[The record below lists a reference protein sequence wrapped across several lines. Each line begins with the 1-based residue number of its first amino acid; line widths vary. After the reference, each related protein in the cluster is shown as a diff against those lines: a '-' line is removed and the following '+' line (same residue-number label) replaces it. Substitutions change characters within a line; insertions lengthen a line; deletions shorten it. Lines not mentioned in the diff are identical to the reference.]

1 LSIDAANPRHA
12 ERALADLRDGLSQWR
27 LALALARLDLRNRY
41 RGSVLGPLW
50 MSLSTLIMLIGL
62 GLLYGTL
69 FKLELAN
76 YLPHL
81 AVSLIIWQW
90 MSTCITEAC
99 ITLIG
104 AEGVIRQMR
113 LPYTLHALR
122 IAFRNSLVA
131 AHSLPIIL
139 LVFLVFGRVPGPE
152 AFLAVGPV
160 PREGDDQTFP
170 GGFTIRAEKCPNRRG
185 VEEVLAVYGAGG
197 RSWTDLVAHVS
208 AGSADAAWIT
218 AGYPGP
224 WIDTAAADAFAGL
237 GHLVVQD
244 LFDSPLARLATWR
257 LPAAGFAE
265 RAGTWVNVGHRAQCF
280 EQAVRPPAGVW
291 PEGRLS
297 WNMLGRRGLY
307 DPAAVRRQGPASAG
321 DRQSCA

>member
-1 LSIDAANPRHA
+1 MSVLPMPRTEHYLSIDAANPRHA
-12 ERALADLRDGLSQWR
+12 ERALVDLRDGLSQWR

-69 FKLELAN
+69 FKLQLAN

-90 MSTCITEAC
+90 ISTFILEAC
-99 ITLIG
+99 GTLTG

-139 LVFLVFGRVPGPE
+139 LVFLVFGQVPGPE
-152 AFLAVGPV
+152 AFLAI
-160 PREGDDQTFP
+160 F
-170 GGFTIRAEKCPNRRG
+170 GFMLIGINM
-185 VEEVLAVYGAGG
+185 LAGG
-197 RSWTDLVAHVS
+197 LLLGMICARFRDIPPIVANIVQLAFFVSPILWKPELLGDAMVWMALNPFYAMLETVRGPLVE
-208 AGSADAAWIT
+208 GGGPLLAW
-218 AGYPGP
+218 
-224 WIDTAAADAFAGL
+224 
-237 GHLVVQD
+237 V
-244 LFDSPLARLATWR
+244 
-257 LPAAGFAE
+257 
-265 RAGTWVNVGHRAQCF
+265 
-280 EQAVRPPAGVW
+280 
-291 PEGRLS
+291 
-297 WNMLGRRGLY
+297 
-307 DPAAVRRQGPASAG
+307 AAVLYTMANVVLVGALFARFRARIAFWV
-321 DRQSCA
+321 

>member
-1 LSIDAANPRHA
+1 MPRPEHITSVDAAKPRHT

-27 LALALARLDLRNRY
+27 LAFALARLDLRNRY

-62 GLLYGTL
+62 GLLYATL

-90 MSTCITEAC
+90 ISTFISEAC
-99 ITLIG
+99 GTLTS

-113 LPYTLHALR
+113 LPYTLHTLR

-152 AFLAVGPV
+152 AFLAVFGFLLIGINMLAGGLLLGMICARFRDIPPIVANIVQLAFFVSPILWKPELLGDAAVWMAFNPFYAFLETVRGPLL
-160 PREGDDQTFP
+160 EG
-170 GGFTIRAEKCPNRRG
+170 GGPLLAWVAAVLYTVFH
-185 VEEVLAVYGAGG
+185 VVLAGLLFARF
-197 RSWTDLVAHVS
+197 RSR
-208 AGSADAAWIT
+208 I
-218 AGYPGP
+218 
-224 WIDTAAADAFAGL
+224 AF
-237 GHLVVQD
+237 
-244 LFDSPLARLATWR
+244 
-257 LPAAGFAE
+257 
-265 RAGTWVNVGHRAQCF
+265 WV
-280 EQAVRPPAGVW
+280 
-291 PEGRLS
+291 
-297 WNMLGRRGLY
+297 
-307 DPAAVRRQGPASAG
+307 
-321 DRQSCA
+321 

>member
-1 LSIDAANPRHA
+1 MSVSASPRPEHYLTIDAANPRHA
-12 ERALADLRDGLSQWR
+12 ERAMADLRDGLSQWR
-27 LALALARLDLRNRY
+27 LAFALARLDLRNRY

-81 AVSLIIWQW
+81 AVSLITWQW
-90 MSTCITEAC
+90 ISTFILEAC
-99 ITLIG
+99 GTLTG

-152 AFLAVGPV
+152 AFLAIFGFLLIGVNMLAGGLLLGMICARFRDVPSLVGNIVQLAFFASPILWKPELLGDAIVWMALNPFYALLETVRGPLVEGGGPPV
-160 PREGDDQTFP
+160 AWVAAIFYT
-170 GGFTIRAEKCPNRRG
+170 ALH
-185 VEEVLAVYGAGG
+185 VVLAGLLFARF
-197 RSWTDLVAHVS
+197 RSR
-208 AGSADAAWIT
+208 I
-218 AGYPGP
+218 
-224 WIDTAAADAFAGL
+224 AF
-237 GHLVVQD
+237 
-244 LFDSPLARLATWR
+244 
-257 LPAAGFAE
+257 
-265 RAGTWVNVGHRAQCF
+265 WV
-280 EQAVRPPAGVW
+280 
-291 PEGRLS
+291 
-297 WNMLGRRGLY
+297 
-307 DPAAVRRQGPASAG
+307 
-321 DRQSCA
+321 

>member
-1 LSIDAANPRHA
+1 MQMRSTPRPLDYFSNDAGNPRYV
-12 ERALADLRDGLSQWR
+12 ERAMADLREGLSQWR
-27 LALALARLDLRNRY
+27 LAYALARLDLRNRY

-90 MSTCITEAC
+90 MSTCIIEAC
-99 ITLIG
+99 STLTG

-139 LVFLVFGRVPGPE
+139 LVFLVFGHVPGPE
-152 AFLAVGPV
+152 AFLAIFGFLLIGINILSGGLLLGMMCARFRDIPSLVGNVVQLAFFVTPILWKPELLGDAMV
-160 PREGDDQTFP
+160 WMALNPFYALLETVRGPLVEG
-170 GGFTIRAEKCPNRRG
+170 GGPLLAWVAAVFYTTLH
-185 VEEVLAVYGAGG
+185 VVLAGLLFARF
-197 RSWTDLVAHVS
+197 RSR
-208 AGSADAAWIT
+208 I
-218 AGYPGP
+218 
-224 WIDTAAADAFAGL
+224 AF
-237 GHLVVQD
+237 
-244 LFDSPLARLATWR
+244 
-257 LPAAGFAE
+257 
-265 RAGTWVNVGHRAQCF
+265 WV
-280 EQAVRPPAGVW
+280 
-291 PEGRLS
+291 
-297 WNMLGRRGLY
+297 
-307 DPAAVRRQGPASAG
+307 
-321 DRQSCA
+321 

>member
-1 LSIDAANPRHA
+1 MQTRSTPRPLDYFSIDAGNPRYA
-12 ERALADLRDGLSQWR
+12 ERAMADLREGLSQWR
-27 LALALARLDLRNRY
+27 LAFALARLDLRNRY

-90 MSTCITEAC
+90 MSTCIIEAC
-99 ITLIG
+99 NTLTG

-139 LVFLVFGRVPGPE
+139 LVFLVFGHVPGPE
-152 AFLAVGPV
+152 GFLAIFGLLLIGINMLAGGLLLGMMCARFRDIPSLVGNVVQLAFFASPILWKPELLGDAMV
-160 PREGDDQTFP
+160 WMALNPFYALLETVRGPLVEG
-170 GGFTIRAEKCPNRRG
+170 GGPPLAWVAAVFYTTIH
-185 VEEVLAVYGAGG
+185 VVLAGLLFARF
-197 RSWTDLVAHVS
+197 RSR
-208 AGSADAAWIT
+208 I
-218 AGYPGP
+218 
-224 WIDTAAADAFAGL
+224 AF
-237 GHLVVQD
+237 
-244 LFDSPLARLATWR
+244 
-257 LPAAGFAE
+257 
-265 RAGTWVNVGHRAQCF
+265 WV
-280 EQAVRPPAGVW
+280 
-291 PEGRLS
+291 
-297 WNMLGRRGLY
+297 
-307 DPAAVRRQGPASAG
+307 
-321 DRQSCA
+321 

>member
-1 LSIDAANPRHA
+1 MPRPEHYLSIDAANPRHA

-69 FKLELAN
+69 FKLDLAN

-90 MSTCITEAC
+90 MSTSITEAC
-99 ITLIG
+99 STLIG

-122 IAFRNSLVA
+122 IAFRNSLVT

-139 LVFLVFGRVPGPE
+139 LVFLVFGQAPGPE
-152 AFLAVGPV
+152 AFLAIFGFMLIGINMLAGGLLLGMICARFRDIPPIVANIVQLAFFVSPILWKPELLGDAMVWMALNPFYAMLETVRGPLV
-160 PREGDDQTFP
+160 EG
-170 GGFTIRAEKCPNRRG
+170 GGPLLAWVAAVLYTMAN
-185 VEEVLAVYGAGG
+185 VVLAGALFA
-197 RSWTDLVAHVS
+197 RFRAR
-208 AGSADAAWIT
+208 I
-218 AGYPGP
+218 
-224 WIDTAAADAFAGL
+224 AF
-237 GHLVVQD
+237 
-244 LFDSPLARLATWR
+244 
-257 LPAAGFAE
+257 
-265 RAGTWVNVGHRAQCF
+265 WV
-280 EQAVRPPAGVW
+280 
-291 PEGRLS
+291 
-297 WNMLGRRGLY
+297 
-307 DPAAVRRQGPASAG
+307 
-321 DRQSCA
+321 